1 MLTAMTQATRTA
13 ILFPGQGADLTGAR
27 ETAQERCPELYE
39 RACELLRVD
48 PFEQAAGSTRYAQP
62 AIYLAS
68 IAGWRT
74 ARDAGIEPHAL
85 AGHSLGEIAALSAAG
100 VLEPTDALE
109 LVALRG
115 RLMDELTRTDQGGM
129 VAILKGTIAQAE
141 RLALAHGLRVANYN
155 APGQTVLSG
164 PLEGIETAARDARA
178 EGLRALKLGV
188 SGAFHTPALG
198 PARLQFRHALAAVE
212 LGSPSVTVF
221 SSMTAAPFAD
231 PVEQLATALIR
242 PVRWSE
248 TMVAL
253 ERFGARAY
261 LDAGPGR
268 VLAGLVARNLGEAR
282 LIELQD
288 DGVHA

>member
-1 MLTAMTQATRTA
+1 MTQATRTA

-27 ETAQERCPELYE
+27 EHVEERCPELYE
-39 RACELLRVD
+39 HACELLELD

-68 IAGWRT
+68 LAGWHA

-85 AGHSLGEIAALSAAG
+85 AGHSLGEIAALVAAG
-100 VLEPTDALE
+100 VLQPSDGLE

-115 RLMDELTRTDQGGM
+115 RLMDELTRSAQGGM

-141 RLALAHGLRVANYN
+141 RLALVHGLRVANYN

-164 PLEGIETAARDARA
+164 PIEGIETAARDARA
-178 EGLRALKLGV
+178 GEMRALKLDV

-198 PARLQFRHALAAVE
+198 PARVEFRQALAAVE
-212 LGSPSVTVF
+212 LGSPRVIVF

-248 TMVAL
+248 TMLAL
-253 ERFGARAY
+253 DRFGARAY

-268 VLAGLVARNLGEAR
+268 VLAGLVSRNLGEAR
-282 LIELQD
+282 LIDLED
-288 DGVHA
+288 NGVHA